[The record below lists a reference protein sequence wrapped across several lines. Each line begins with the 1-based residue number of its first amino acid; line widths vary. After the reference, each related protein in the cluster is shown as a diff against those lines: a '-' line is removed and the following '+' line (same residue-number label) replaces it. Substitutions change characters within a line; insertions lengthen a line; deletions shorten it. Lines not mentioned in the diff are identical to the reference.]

1 MTVPHALAAADGFV
15 MRKTLLVTIAA
26 TAALTSACSGS
37 ADDVAAAPATVTQT
51 VAAPATTPA
60 PASTE
65 AQPSAAEVVASQAPS
80 PSAVVVDFAMPD
92 MVGTN
97 LQVAQNTMQENGVF
111 YSVSHDLLGIRKQV
125 MDGNWQ
131 VCDQNV
137 AAGDRVTGQVEGA
150 IDFGVVK
157 LEETCP

>member
-1 MTVPHALAAADGFV
+1 
-15 MRKTLLVTIAA
+15 MRKTLFLTIAA
-26 TAALTSACSGS
+26 TAVLTTACSGA
-37 ADDVAAAPATVTQT
+37 ADTVAAPATVTQT
-51 VAAPATTPA
+51 VVASAPASAPAPVAAVPTPA
-60 PASTE
+60 PA
-65 AQPSAAEVVASQAPS
+65 AVVTAAPS
-80 PSAVVVDFAMPD
+80 PAAAVVDFAMPD

-111 YSVSHDLLGIRKQV
+111 WSVSHDLLGIRKQV

-137 AAGDRVTGQVEGA
+137 PAGNRVTGQVEGA

-157 LEETCP
+157 LEERCP

>member
-1 MTVPHALAAADGFV
+1 MI
-15 MRKTLLVTIAA
+15 IAA
-26 TAALTSACSGS
+26 TAVLTSACSGA
-37 ADDVAAAPATVTQT
+37 ADDTVAAPATVTQT
-51 VAAPATTPA
+51 VEVPA
-60 PASTE
+60 PAP
-65 AQPSAAEVVASQAPS
+65 APAPVAAVLTPEPAAVASAVPS
-80 PSAVVVDFAMPD
+80 PAAVVVDFAMPD

-111 YSVSHDLLGIRKQV
+111 WSVSHDLLGIRKQV

-137 AAGDRVTGQVEGA
+137 PAGGRVTGQVEGA

-157 LEETCP
+157 LEESCP

>member
-1 MTVPHALAAADGFV
+1 
-15 MRKTLLVTIAA
+15 MRKTLVMTIAA
-26 TAALTSACSGS
+26 TAALTTACSGS
-37 ADDVAAAPATVTQT
+37 GDDTTAAPATVTQT
-51 VAAPATTPA
+51 VAVPAPATSA
-60 PASTE
+60 
-65 AQPSAAEVVASQAPS
+65 AQPSPAPVAVEVTSAAPS
-80 PSAVVVDFAMPD
+80 SAAVVVDFAMPD

-97 LQVAQNTMQENGVF
+97 LQVAQNTMQTNNVF
-111 YSVSHDLLGIRKQV
+111 YSVSHDLLGTRNQV

-137 AAGDRVTGQVEGA
+137 PAGQRVTGDVEGA